1 MPVIRYHE
9 PLNVLVVAK
18 GHPYLRDP
26 FMAIFD
32 EVEGIAF
39 TLVEQPAAMRLMSPD
54 GIKGFDAI
62 VLYDMPG
69 LDFSA
74 PNGTAFV
81 EPGDAFK
88 KDFLAMLDQGIGV
101 VALHH
106 AIAGWPAWPEY
117 AELLG
122 GRFLYRPGPLRGVLR
137 QDSGYHHDVTHDV
150 MAADPYHPIVQG
162 IEFPFSLTD
171 ELYLFEVFEDSVT
184 PLLTSNHQ
192 FTRDN
197 FYSAA
202 LAVAGRMYSNEGW
215 THATGPNLI
224 GWTKR
229 ARNSPLVYLQP
240 GDGPPTY
247 QAPPYRRLIANSVR
261 WVASDAAR
269 KWAREPAGR
278 ASP

>member
-9 PLNVLVVAK
+9 PLNVLIVAK

-32 EVEGIAF
+32 EIEGIAF

-74 PNGTAFV
+74 PNGPGFV
-81 EPGDAFK
+81 EPGDTFREN
-88 KDFLAMLDQGIGV
+88 FFAMLDRGIGI

-122 GRFLYRPGPLRGVLR
+122 GRFLYKPGSLRGVLR
-137 QDSGYHHDVTHDV
+137 PDSGYRHDVTHEV
-150 MAADPYHPIVQG
+150 TAADRNHPIVQG
-162 IEFPFSLTD
+162 IEFPFQLTD
-171 ELYLFEVFEDSVT
+171 ELYLFEVFKDSVT
-184 PLLTSNHQ
+184 PLLTSNHK

-197 FYSAA
+197 FYSAG
-202 LAVAGRMYSNEGW
+202 LAVAGRLYANEGW
-215 THATGPNLI
+215 AHPDGTNLV

-247 QAPPYRRLIANSVR
+247 QAPQYRRLVANSVR
-261 WVASDAAR
+261 WVTSDAAR
-269 KWAREPAGR
+269 KWAREAAG
-278 ASP
+278 